1 MRTQKK
7 TRSRRKELYRVGNW
21 SEYDRAL
28 VQRGSLTVWIADGFE
43 KTWFYQGPL
52 QRGSQFDYSAQAI
65 EVMLT
70 LKNVFHLPNRATE
83 GFACSLFGLLKIALP
98 VPDHTTLSRRGKT
111 LKVRLPRRANGHLD
125 IVMDSTGL
133 KIYGEG
139 EWKVRTHGKSKRRI
153 WRKLHLTLDR
163 HSGEIQAAELTEAGV
178 SDDAMVEAMLRQ
190 IEQPIDSL
198 AADGIYDKRRV
209 YKSLNQYAPSAKVLI
224 PPRRN
229 ARIWQH
235 ANSKAERLKR
245 DENLRYIRKHGR
257 AAWKNDSGYHGR
269 SLAETA
275 MFRYKTIFGGQLSTR
290 RIETQTNQAMIR
302 CAALNT
308 MTHLGMPQSYK
319 IA

>member
-1 MRTQKK
+1 
-7 TRSRRKELYRVGNW
+7 
-21 SEYDRAL
+21 
-28 VQRGSLTVWIADGFE
+28 
-43 KTWFYQGPL
+43 
-52 QRGSQFDYSAQAI
+52 
-65 EVMLT
+65 
-70 LKNVFHLPNRATE
+70 
-83 GFACSLFGLLKIALP
+83 
-98 VPDHTTLSRRGKT
+98 
-111 LKVRLPRRANGHLD
+111 
-125 IVMDSTGL
+125 
-133 KIYGEG
+133 
-139 EWKVRTHGKSKRRI
+139 
-153 WRKLHLTLDR
+153 
-163 HSGEIQAAELTEAGV
+163 
-178 SDDAMVEAMLRQ
+178 
-190 IEQPIDSL
+190 
-198 AADGIYDKRRV
+198 
-209 YKSLNQYAPSAKVLI
+209 VLI